1 MSQAGKVLHL
11 YVEVR
16 SVAEEEGKVPGRGDD
31 GSSHLMLQC
40 PDVLPHSQRSSAYSS
55 RNPSPDLS
63 PIQHHMGGETHSLPL
78 SKTSSR
84 QSGNFR
90 SNAQL
95 QEDAL
100 HDSFGQLL
108 EVLTPGMTVP
118 RHHGSLG
125 HIGSSDMDPYQRR
138 VFIPPSSTSSGRLT
152 VPSTPVSGRR
162 YCEVPGV
169 EGNEGRKSV
178 VSFSY
183 IEKANVHN
191 TAARRSSLSHNEPD
205 SPFKEMG
212 SRKALPAH
220 LRKRL
225 SDPMSYNGYLSQSH
239 TCPAQSPAPR
249 GSPYLQ
255 RANLDSVARG
265 ATYRALEEF
274 GSPELKR
281 RFGGHRFEN
290 SSPSLPRQ
298 YQPSR
303 CQTWGGSPD
312 LPRSTLTLPCK
323 TQLMELDRTLS
334 RSPVNGL
341 PRSPASN
348 HLCAHTSC
356 WSADPAAKLH
366 SNGPSK
372 PRPWTGDESPRQSSK
387 FHPPLPAGRPTDIQH
402 EVQTNVSPA
411 STSCTPG
418 TSHHSAR
425 NANTTNTSQKATDS
439 SSSNKLN
446 LTSRSPY
453 RLSRCSRAND
463 SRGKDGGDKGVKT
476 SGQEQQKPGVGM
488 TKDPTE
494 EVQDHSGGAGPSSHS
509 SSGVTGSLRDSL
521 SPETSSQSSHDTADG
536 GSGMQSD
543 VGSATAL
550 SSRSQKI
557 AQAKWEFLFGSQ
569 KSRCSK
575 DAPSTTPPTSS
586 SPSPTPPSS
595 LHLKPA
601 NQRRGRESEGQKLS
615 HHEVQQIE
623 VELVTADPR
632 GSSPKTGIIRRTL
645 KYSETDLDAVPLR
658 CYRET
663 DLDEVMRAEAAEE
676 ADSAFGS
683 NRSVLGNSTFNPAD
697 PSPKSRPGGRKE
709 VDGEEEEGDEEDEEE
724 GGVVSWASVRMQ
736 GDRQRQKATREEEE
750 VLSLLL
756 KGSPESSDTHGGLKS
771 PISIGKH
778 ASTSAGSPPP
788 ALAADRSV
796 VCRRHLSV
804 RQRCRQEAARS
815 RSHPHPSLLLHTSVL
830 MSCTTLTLVE
840 LICPRAA
847 RILKD
852 YNLERL
858 YSCSSS
864 SGVQDNS
871 VQSRSR
877 GASMRLKFIE
887 PLKTSRMV
895 RRDKERKRGRRGQRG
910 EGEEPRRRRRG
921 VLGQTGEEAHTSFP
935 SVLENKPA
943 DGREGQDEEQGQR
956 RGGRGKVVKRSRGFK
971 SGRKKRRKQTDQRR
985 RRCWRISLPRRR
997 ARCESGRGRVV
1008 MARYIL
1014 CWGGGALEDRYMYAS
1029 PYPAVYR

>member
-16 SVAEEEGKVPGRGDD
+16 SVTEEEGKVPGRGDD

-100 HDSFGQLL
+100 HDSFGHLL
-108 EVLTPGMTVP
+108 EVLTPGMTVQ

-138 VFIPPSSTSSGRLT
+138 VFIPPPSTSSGRLT

-212 SRKALPAH
+212 SRTALPAH

-265 ATYRALEEF
+265 ATCRALEEF

-290 SSPSLPRQ
+290 SSPSLPRH

-348 HLCAHTSC
+348 HLCAHASC

-366 SNGPSK
+366 SNSPSK
-372 PRPWTGDESPRQSSK
+372 ARPWTGDESPRQSSK

-425 NANTTNTSQKATDS
+425 NANATNTSQKATDG

-453 RLSRCSRAND
+453 RLSSDVSGRRSASPSSHLDVASKLALEASRLSSIFAERRTPTPPESFRPESPKTARKEPQPYSALYGRSSPELLQVDPWKEVPHTKPGRISPVASQKGLSSPASPATPARLYRAAASQSPELDPRQKRSASPSKDVSSLHRYQPPQYTGDRRSPGVERRQYDHLSERDSPEISRKPVSRPTAEALPVSWTSRQQEWMEDRSDLKENYRQAPPRVCVSHKD
-463 SRGKDGGDKGVKT
+463 ESRGKDGGDKGVKT
-476 SGQEQQKPGVGM
+476 SGQEQQRPGVGM
-488 TKDPTE
+488 TKDQTE

-536 GSGMQSD
+536 GSGMQ
-543 VGSATAL
+543 VG
-550 SSRSQKI
+550 
-557 AQAKWEFLFGSQ
+557 W
-569 KSRCSK
+569 
-575 DAPSTTPPTSS
+575 
-586 SPSPTPPSS
+586 
-595 LHLKPA
+595 
-601 NQRRGRESEGQKLS
+601 
-615 HHEVQQIE
+615 
-623 VELVTADPR
+623 
-632 GSSPKTGIIRRTL
+632 
-645 KYSETDLDAVPLR
+645 
-658 CYRET
+658 
-663 DLDEVMRAEAAEE
+663 M
-676 ADSAFGS
+676 
-683 NRSVLGNSTFNPAD
+683 
-697 PSPKSRPGGRKE
+697 GG
-709 VDGEEEEGDEEDEEE
+709 GE
-724 GGVVSWASVRMQ
+724 GVVV
-736 GDRQRQKATREEEE
+736 
-750 VLSLLL
+750 
-756 KGSPESSDTHGGLKS
+756 
-771 PISIGKH
+771 
-778 ASTSAGSPPP
+778 
-788 ALAADRSV
+788 
-796 VCRRHLSV
+796 
-804 RQRCRQEAARS
+804 
-815 RSHPHPSLLLHTSVL
+815 
-830 MSCTTLTLVE
+830 
-840 LICPRAA
+840 
-847 RILKD
+847 
-852 YNLERL
+852 
-858 YSCSSS
+858 
-864 SGVQDNS
+864 
-871 VQSRSR
+871 
-877 GASMRLKFIE
+877 
-887 PLKTSRMV
+887 
-895 RRDKERKRGRRGQRG
+895 
-910 EGEEPRRRRRG
+910 
-921 VLGQTGEEAHTSFP
+921 
-935 SVLENKPA
+935 
-943 DGREGQDEEQGQR
+943 
-956 RGGRGKVVKRSRGFK
+956 
-971 SGRKKRRKQTDQRR
+971 
-985 RRCWRISLPRRR
+985 
-997 ARCESGRGRVV
+997 
-1008 MARYIL
+1008 
-1014 CWGGGALEDRYMYAS
+1014 
-1029 PYPAVYR
+1029 

>member
-63 PIQHHMGGETHSLPL
+63 PIQHHMGGENHSLPL

-84 QSGNFR
+84 QSVNFR

-100 HDSFGQLL
+100 HDRFGQLL

-125 HIGSSDMDPYQRR
+125 HICSSDMDPHQRR
-138 VFIPPSSTSSGRLT
+138 VFISPSSTSSGRLT

-191 TAARRSSLSHNEPD
+191 TAARRNSLSHNEPD

-212 SRKALPAH
+212 SRKVLPAH

-274 GSPELKR
+274 GSPELMR

-290 SSPSLPRQ
+290 SSPSLPRH

-303 CQTWGGSPD
+303 CQSWGGSPD

-356 WSADPAAKLH
+356 WSYSADPAAKLH
-366 SNGPSK
+366 SNGPTQSK
-372 PRPWTGDESPRQSSK
+372 PRPWMGDENPRHSSK

-402 EVQTNVSPA
+402 EVQTNVLPA

-418 TSHHSAR
+418 TSHHSAH
-425 NANTTNTSQKATDS
+425 NANTTNTSQKATDGIDS

-453 RLSRCSRAND
+453 RLSRCSRASDAASDVSGRRSASPSSNLDVASKLALEASRLSSIFAERRTPTPPESFRPESPKTARKESQPYSALYGRSSPELLQVDPWNHSRKTDKEVPHTKPGRISPVSSQKGLSSPASPAMPARLYRAAASQSPELDPRQKRSASPTKDMSSLHRYQPPQYTGDHRSPGVERRQYDHLSERSPRD
-463 SRGKDGGDKGVKT
+463 SPEITRKPVSRPTVEALPVSWTSRQQEWMEDRSELKENYRQAPPRVYVSHKDESREKDGGDKGVKT
-476 SGQEQQKPGVGM
+476 SGQEQQRLGVGV
-488 TKDPTE
+488 TKDQTE
-494 EVQDHSGGAGPSSHS
+494 DVQDHSGGAGPSSHS

-521 SPETSSQSSHDTADG
+521 SPETSSQSSHDMADG
-536 GSGMQSD
+536 GSGMQ
-543 VGSATAL
+543 VG
-550 SSRSQKI
+550 
-557 AQAKWEFLFGSQ
+557 WMGGGGG
-569 KSRCSK
+569 CGCV
-575 DAPSTTPPTSS
+575 
-586 SPSPTPPSS
+586 
-595 LHLKPA
+595 
-601 NQRRGRESEGQKLS
+601 RGGHQ
-615 HHEVQQIE
+615 
-623 VELVTADPR
+623 VE
-632 GSSPKTGIIRRTL
+632 
-645 KYSETDLDAVPLR
+645 
-658 CYRET
+658 C
-663 DLDEVMRAEAAEE
+663 
-676 ADSAFGS
+676 
-683 NRSVLGNSTFNPAD
+683 
-697 PSPKSRPGGRKE
+697 
-709 VDGEEEEGDEEDEEE
+709 
-724 GGVVSWASVRMQ
+724 
-736 GDRQRQKATREEEE
+736 
-750 VLSLLL
+750 VLS
-756 KGSPESSDTHGGLKS
+756 
-771 PISIGKH
+771 
-778 ASTSAGSPPP
+778 
-788 ALAADRSV
+788 
-796 VCRRHLSV
+796 
-804 RQRCRQEAARS
+804 Q
-815 RSHPHPSLLLHTSVL
+815 
-830 MSCTTLTLVE
+830 
-840 LICPRAA
+840 
-847 RILKD
+847 
-852 YNLERL
+852 
-858 YSCSSS
+858 
-864 SGVQDNS
+864 
-871 VQSRSR
+871 
-877 GASMRLKFIE
+877 
-887 PLKTSRMV
+887 
-895 RRDKERKRGRRGQRG
+895 
-910 EGEEPRRRRRG
+910 
-921 VLGQTGEEAHTSFP
+921 
-935 SVLENKPA
+935 
-943 DGREGQDEEQGQR
+943 
-956 RGGRGKVVKRSRGFK
+956 
-971 SGRKKRRKQTDQRR
+971 
-985 RRCWRISLPRRR
+985 
-997 ARCESGRGRVV
+997 
-1008 MARYIL
+1008 
-1014 CWGGGALEDRYMYAS
+1014 
-1029 PYPAVYR
+1029 